1 MPAERLP
8 MRQVREVLR
17 LKHVC
22 GQSARQIAAAVG
34 VSRHTVAEY
43 LRRAGVVGITWP
55 VPPEFDDAALERRLF
70 TPPGIIAPEK
80 LRPPPDWARIH
91 GELRR
96 PGVTLL
102 LLWEEYRAGQPEGYG
117 YSRFCDLYAA
127 WRGRLSPTMRQ
138 SHPAGERL
146 FVDYAGQTVDVIDAI
161 TGEVRAAQIFVAA
174 LGASNLTYAEARWTQ
189 GLADWLACHVNTFA
203 FIGGAARQLVC
214 DNLKAGVTAT
224 CRYEPGIN
232 RSYQDL
238 AAHYG
243 TAVVPTRVRKPRD
256 KAKVEV
262 AVQVVQ
268 RWVLARLRHRRFFS
282 LAELNA
288 AIRDLIADLNAR
300 PMRHLGTSRRALFE
314 AIERAALLPLPG
326 EPYVYAE
333 WRRCRAGIDYHVE
346 VHGHWYSVPSRLVR
360 EVIEARITEQTVE
373 LFHRGTRVASH
384 LRSPQRGRHTTTP
397 EHMPSA
403 HRRYADWTP
412 ARLMREAAAIGPSTA
427 ALVERILHAKP
438 HPEQGFRACLGI
450 LRLVRAWGAE
460 RVEAACQRGM
470 DIGARSYSSIVSILR
485 NNLDR
490 AYRPQPVPDEPPVQ
504 HSNIRG
510 GRYYH

>member
-1 MPAERLP
+1 MPAERLL

-17 LKHVC
+17 LRYAC
-22 GQSARQIAAAVG
+22 GQSGHGIAAAVG
-34 VSRHTVAEY
+34 ISRYTVAEY
-43 LRRAGVVGITWP
+43 LRRAAVVGMTWP
-55 VPPEFDDAALERRLF
+55 LPPELDDAALERKLF
-70 TPPGIIAPEK
+70 TPPGFVATEA
-80 LRPPPDWARIH
+80 LRPQPDWVRIH
-91 GELRR
+91 TELRR

-138 SHPAGERL
+138 THPAGERL
-146 FVDYAGQTVDVIDAI
+146 FVDYAGSTVDVIDAI
-161 TGEVRAAQIFVAA
+161 TGEVRAAHIFVAA
-174 LGASNLTYAEARWTQ
+174 LGASNLTYAEARWSEAQ
-189 GLADWLACHVNTFA
+189 ADWLGCHVNA
-203 FIGGAARQLVC
+203 FDFLGGVPRQLVC
-214 DNLKAGVTAT
+214 DNLKAGVTAS

-232 RSYQDL
+232 RSYHDL

-262 AVQVVQ
+262 AVQLVQ

-288 AIRDLIADLNAR
+288 TIRELVDALNDR
-300 PMRHLGTSRRALFE
+300 PMRHLATSRRALFE
-314 AIERAALLPLPG
+314 ASERAALLPLPA

-346 VHGHWYSVPSRLVR
+346 LHGHWYSVPSRLVR
-360 EVIEARITEQTVE
+360 EVIEARITERTVE
-373 LFHRGTRVASH
+373 LFHRGVRIASH
-384 LRSPQRGRHTTTP
+384 LRSPLRGRHTTIP

-412 ARLMREAAAIGPSTA
+412 ARLLREATAIGPSTA

-450 LRLVRAWGAE
+450 LRLVRPWGTE
-460 RVEAACQRGM
+460 RVEAACQRGI
-470 DIGARSYSSIVSILR
+470 DIGARSYRSIVSILR

-490 AYRPQPVPDEPPVQ
+490 AYRPQSVPDEPPIR
-504 HSNIRG
+504 HSNVRG
-510 GRYYH
+510 GDYYH